1 MWHMLAV
8 AICAC
13 LFSGEAQAWGDRAR
27 LTLEPNIIAA
37 AGNGSQLRMRPVV
50 AADISERPGDRQKER
65 LRRSK
70 LMRTLGIATATGA
83 AAVLGGVL
91 AGPAYGAAAAG
102 AVLIIYLI
110 LP

>member
-70 LMRTLGIATATGA
+70 LLRTLGIGA